1 MGRLSRKATVEKG
14 RVPAYVTQT
23 QREMRVDSA
32 KLTST
37 ARNTMRQ
44 IPPPSS
50 WVPSQIQGRFPRRR
64 GSSLSQSAPSGPPSS
79 LPVSAR
85 ASFLIRR
92 LPPTVLF
99 WDPHAANLLSSPMC
113 SNVIND
119 VHAKT
124 VNLVN
129 KIFQVISYVIQNLC
143 VRERL
148 LSITYLRRNAASHS
162 RTPQTDP
169 PSQVLPY
176 SPIRSALQG
185 EESSIP

>member
-1 MGRLSRKATVEKG
+1 MFGSVEGGRDQPLGGGEGMGRLSRKATVEKG

-79 LPVSAR
+79 ASFRPSFFPYQAPATHRLVLGSAR
-85 ASFLIRR
+85 GKLAVQ
-92 LPPTVLF
+92 P
-99 WDPHAANLLSSPMC
+99 
-113 SNVIND
+113 NV
-119 VHAKT
+119 
-124 VNLVN
+124 
-129 KIFQVISYVIQNLC
+129 FQCYQ
-143 VRERL
+143 
-148 LSITYLRRNAASHS
+148 
-162 RTPQTDP
+162 
-169 PSQVLPY
+169 
-176 SPIRSALQG
+176 
-185 EESSIP
+185 